1 MENTLR
7 DLYKWYCIVCINGHK
22 SDSLLIT
29 CGEPQ
34 GSILGPLLFFLY
46 INDLP
51 NTSKL
56 LSFHFF
62 ADDTDI
68 YCSSENLNDLE
79 LILNQELNTVAE
91 WMKSNRLALS
101 ILKTNFVLFH
111 CKRLKPYKSLNLK
124 IDGVNIQE
132 VSTVKY
138 LGVTFDSNLTWKN
151 HVNELCLKPSKT
163 VGIFSKLRYYVN
175 VDILIMLYYSLIYPF
190 LTYGI
195 QVWGFTYPTYLK
207 PVTTLQKRVVRIMTF
222 SDPRSHSETLL
233 KSLRLLKFSDIMHL
247 EILSFV
253 YQRYHKLSPS
263 CFVNYFK
270 PVSLI
275 HSYTSITD

>member
-1 MENTLR
+1 MSNREQF
-7 DLYKWYCIVCINGHK
+7 VCINGHN
-22 SDSLLIT
+22 SDSLSIT
-29 CGEPQ
+29 CGVPQ
-34 GSILGPLLFFLY
+34 GSILGPLLFLLY

-56 LSFHFF
+56 LSFHLF
-62 ADDTDI
+62 ADDTNI
-68 YCSSENLNDLE
+68 YCSHKNLNDLE
-79 LILNQELNTVAE
+79 LILNQELHAVAE

-111 CKRLKPYKSLNLK
+111 SKRLKPYTSLNL
-124 IDGVNIQE
+124 ITDGVNIQE

-151 HVNELCLKPSKT
+151 PVNELCLKLSKA

-195 QVWGFTYPTYLK
+195 QVWGLTYPTYLK
-207 PVTTLQKRVVRIMTF
+207 PVTTLQKQVVRIMTF
-222 SDPRSHSETLL
+222 SDPRSYSKSLL
-233 KSLRLLKFSDIMHL
+233 KSLSLLKFSDIIHL
-247 EILSFV
+247 EILAFV
-253 YQRYHKLSPS
+253 YQWYHKLRPS
-263 CFVNYFK
+263 CFVNYFN
-270 PVSLI
+270 PVSSI
-275 HSYTSITD
+275 HSYNTRQ

>member
-1 MENTLR
+1 MWSTSGIHS
-7 DLYKWYCIVCINGHK
+7 WTPVV
-22 SDSLLIT
+22 
-29 CGEPQ
+29 
-34 GSILGPLLFFLY
+34 FLY
-46 INDLP
+46 INDLS

-111 CKRLKPYKSLNLK
+111 FKRLKPYKSLNLK

-151 HVNELCLKPSKT
+151 HVNELCLKLSKT
-163 VGIFSKLRYYVN
+163 VGIFSKSRYYVN

-195 QVWGFTYPTYLK
+195 
-207 PVTTLQKRVVRIMTF
+207 
-222 SDPRSHSETLL
+222 
-233 KSLRLLKFSDIMHL
+233 
-247 EILSFV
+247 
-253 YQRYHKLSPS
+253 
-263 CFVNYFK
+263 
-270 PVSLI
+270 
-275 HSYTSITD
+275 